1 MKTSFSLRTN
11 NSNAE
16 VKLLR
21 SKDDLIHEL
30 VTSEI
35 KYISY
40 LRKVLK
46 YFARPLIDRRY
57 LPEDIHSEIFGR
69 LVPILSVNETLL
81 ESVLTVGVEKA
92 FLKISPCLKLYADYA
107 NRYQT
112 NVVFM
117 ETCNAFIP
125 GLMEFINKQE
135 SLPDVNLQLSALLIM
150 PIQRIPRYS
159 LILQELVII
168 CLQLDGLSNPE
179 ANKCAISIN
188 EAARQH
194 FMIPEY
200 AATLILKLWDNHH
213 QVHYSPES
221 HDSSFSDLKRYIHR
235 MCASTIILI
244 AGFAS
249 VVATATFL
257 NEQIRISEQATKA
270 ALLQSRLFGKWSQN
284 LILVPGRKLLKY
296 GLVKKVNS
304 LDGVAETRLLVIM
317 SDILICAKP
326 RTQTELEFIFSKKK
340 CVYSRKYPNPFTQ
353 LYGRKMSLG
362 FTKHIRK
369 SNDTNS
375 LIHVSKF
382 SKSVSQSSNS
392 QTFNDLTDFLTD
404 SKVCFSCVAVY
415 PLHHCHVQI
424 HFKPHNTFLQPIP
437 ESPECPPNQNNSVFI
452 SPISIGGFSRHTAST
467 PLAFDEYAC
476 GSTSVVRLK
485 SDSFITF
492 NEDDYTMRHPEPL
505 NEYSF
510 TVHCRDANF
519 TIVNG
524 NLSEAE
530 DWISSL
536 ETAIQAVKTARKS
549 LRKESS
555 AKWPMRAS
563 DFIQFEQWLEQKRIV
578 EESMKSSR
586 IFQRMG
592 MEELTIDNPLSP
604 VNFLESSRME
614 QKLEE
619 YRRRKSI
626 GCDTEKNNRL
636 SYMFCES
643 GSLKLNPKKSKRDKQ
658 CGLFCHSFMS
668 KFKENNLDNASV
680 LYHSNDSVRLL
691 SITSIAD
698 KPTSNSIPFNT
709 GNHLYSSDR
718 CYHLGDTHR
727 SSFPSQ
733 LAQSFSGCLC
743 M

>member
-1 MKTSFSLRTN
+1 MKNSFSLRTN

-46 YFARPLIDRRY
+46 
-57 LPEDIHSEIFGR
+57 
-69 LVPILSVNETLL
+69 
-81 ESVLTVGVEKA
+81 
-92 FLKISPCLKLYADYA
+92 
-107 NRYQT
+107 
-112 NVVFM
+112 
-117 ETCNAFIP
+117 TCNAFIP

-168 CLQLDGLSNPE
+168 CLQLDGLSDPE

-284 LILVPGRKLLKY
+284 LILVPGRRLLKY

-353 LYGRKMSLG
+353 FYGRKMSLG
-362 FTKHIRK
+362 FTKHIRR

-382 SKSVSQSSNS
+382 SKSVSQSSKS
-392 QTFNDLTDFLTD
+392 QTFNDSTDFLTD

-437 ESPECPPNQNNSVFI
+437 ESPECQPKQNNSVFI

-476 GSTSVVRLK
+476 GSTSTSTRLK

-524 NLSEAE
+524 NLTEAE

-592 MEELTIDNPLSP
+592 MEELAIGNPLSP

-636 SYMFCES
+636 SYIFCES
-643 GSLKLNPKKSKRDKQ
+643 GSLELNPKKSKRDKQ

-668 KFKENNLDNASV
+668 KFKENNLVNASV

-691 SITSIAD
+691 SITSITD

-709 GNHLYSSDR
+709 GNHLYSSDH
-718 CYHLGDTHR
+718 CYRLDDTHR
-727 SSFPSQ
+727 NSFPSQ
-733 LAQSFSGCLC
+733 LA
-743 M
+743 